1 MASDPECLFIDTS
14 TADGKA
20 TGLVFIGYR
29 VVLLSTARE
38 RESAVGI
45 CPEAEGA
52 GEAIVRK
59 AGEIAMKAETFN
71 SIGRTDMIQR
81 VDKACTMDCD
91 GPSAL
96 MIVASTD
103 DTDPA
108 IKALLIEG
116 YRRMSPAQK
125 LERMTGGGDAH
136 RGAEHHQLND
146 GVDHWVLCRFAF
158 GRARTE
164 YAHPP
169 LSRHRRRGGR
179 CGPWASA

>member
-1 MASDPECLFIDTS
+1 MKHAPGFL
-14 TADGKA
+14 
-20 TGLVFIGYR
+20 
-29 VVLLSTARE
+29 
-38 RESAVGI
+38 
-45 CPEAEGA
+45 
-52 GEAIVRK
+52 AIVNDAKSRVK
-59 AGEIAMKAETFN
+59 EI
-71 SIGRTDMIQR
+71 D
-81 VDKACTMDCD
+81 
-91 GPSAL
+91 
-96 MIVASTD
+96 
-103 DTDPA
+103 
-108 IKALLIEG
+108 IEG

-179 CGPWASA
+179 CGPRASA